1 MSNNT
6 CMPQRRLGHSNQS
19 AMPERGSVVPVRRK
33 LVLWHQRSKQRQA
46 LSKLDEASLEDMGI
60 SPDQAIFESEK
71 YFWQE

>member
-1 MSNNT
+1 M
-6 CMPQRRLGHSNQS
+6 
-19 AMPERGSVVPVRRK
+19 PVRRK